1 MRKSQSHGT
10 PVRGAL
16 KRLHPERWAEKP
28 GHHASAWTPEDI
40 SSTRPA
46 DVSQTRPASTAA
58 LGAPDG
64 AGAAT
69 VTIRPS
75 KQSTTPSGQTT
86 AARFDCTFSAMAA
99 PPRSRPA
106 MAMAPDS
113 DIDRRRAATFN
124 APHPPN
130 CAYGTPISEY
140 SRSPRMHSSVPSRD
154 SVISHPFSPK
164 VSSPPSPVSITSRHS
179 QTEGTSHPSITF
191 PPRAQLDLEK
201 QNGFPPSPQPRTSRT
216 HPSLSDPERRRTS
229 DQGHH
234 DEAPEMD
241 VLRVNLYLAAPCA
254 IFSFVLMI
262 WTLLA
267 IVITCI
273 LQPLRFCSFRP
284 TFNEQLAIFLAP
296 PLNQQ
301 LRFIQSRARPN
312 RYSAS
317 MLVIVQLFAPFV
329 AVGVAVASWVAAFFW
344 FFSAILGD
352 PAGQDGHN
360 DGRATVMGVRNWWE
374 AWLVRACRLGPR
386 GDDDIAHV

>member
-1 MRKSQSHGT
+1 
-10 PVRGAL
+10 
-16 KRLHPERWAEKP
+16 
-28 GHHASAWTPEDI
+28 
-40 SSTRPA
+40 
-46 DVSQTRPASTAA
+46 
-58 LGAPDG
+58 
-64 AGAAT
+64 
-69 VTIRPS
+69 
-75 KQSTTPSGQTT
+75 
-86 AARFDCTFSAMAA
+86 MAA

-106 MAMAPDS
+106 MAMAPD
-113 DIDRRRAATFN
+113 DGHCVAPFI
-124 APHPPN
+124 APHQPN
-130 CAYGTPISEY
+130 YAYGTPVSEY
-140 SRSPRMHSSVPSRD
+140 SRSPRIHSSVPSRD

-164 VSSPPSPVSITSRHS
+164 VSSPPSPVSVASRHS

-191 PPRAQLDLEK
+191 PPRAQLDPEK
-201 QNGFPPSPQPRTSRT
+201 QNGFPQSPQPRTSRT
-216 HPSLSDPERRRTS
+216 HASLSDPERRRTS
-229 DQGHH
+229 GQGHP

-254 IFSFVLMI
+254 VVSTILML

-284 TFNEQLAIFLAP
+284 SFNEQLAIFLAP

-301 LRFIQSRARPN
+301 LRLIQSRARPN

-329 AVGVAVASWVAAFFW
+329 AVGVAVASWIAAFFW

-360 DGRATVMGVRNWWE
+360 DGRATVMAVRNWWE
-374 AWLVRACRLGPR
+374 RWLVRACALGSR
-386 GDDDIAHV
+386 EGYLI